1 MGEEPRARAL
11 VEQLKQAGGWP
22 EPGLLEAV
30 LAEGEAAV
38 APLLDIVQAEIAGEA
53 GDAIYHAA
61 PLLGTIGAPEALTP
75 LITLLQRAGR
85 EDDFDVVETLLD
97 ALPLFGPPGVGPLL
111 DLVRDPDQA
120 YYARSVAMDIA
131 EAATGNDPESRAHV
145 ADVLRALLADY
156 VAAAASSIPDAT
168 PPDTTDMASALVS
181 SLAALADAPARPLID
196 AAFAAG
202 LVDPMMIRPEHVETF
217 YAEGGTPGHRAPGW
231 NSTSVITPR
240 TRRRR
245 RRRSSGAWPGK
256 RERSSTNCPSSGRS
270 PFPCRPAPAATTP
283 AGAAAAKNTKSATC
297 PPIRAYRTDN
307 RNRTSMTTPKPL
319 SLVHLVRAPAI
330 SGDGPA
336 PLLVLLHGVGSNER
350 DLLDLS
356 YYLDGRFFV
365 ISVRAPNALGTD
377 AFGWYP
383 VTWTA
388 QGPVGDTAK
397 AEASRQAILRFLEEV
412 VAAYNLDAARVFL
425 MGFSQGAIM
434 SLSVALTQPQAVAG
448 IVPMSGRLLPEAL
461 AQKAPDDALRGLP
474 VFAVHGTRDTVLPI
488 GEGRTIR
495 DELSRLPVV
504 LTYREYDMAHEVSAE
519 SIADIAAWL
528 TERLDGAGARLDG

>member
-30 LAEGEAAV
+30 LAEGEATV

-217 YAEGGTPGHRAPGW
+217 YAEGGTPGHRAPDL
-231 NSTSVITPR
+231 SHPR
-240 TRRRR
+240 
-245 RRRSSGAWPGK
+245 AWL
-256 RERSSTNCPSSGRS
+256 EQ
-270 PFPCRPAPAATTP
+270 
-283 AGAAAAKNTKSATC
+283 
-297 PPIRAYRTDN
+297 Y
-307 RNRTSMTTPKPL
+307 
-319 SLVHLVRAPAI
+319 
-330 SGDGPA
+330 
-336 PLLVLLHGVGSNER
+336 ER
-350 DLLDLS
+350 D
-356 YYLDGRFFV
+356 Y
-365 ISVRAPNALGTD
+365 AAHQE
-377 AFGWYP
+377 
-383 VTWTA
+383 A
-388 QGPVGDTAK
+388 QEA
-397 AEASRQAILRFLEEV
+397 AEQRR
-412 VAAYNLDAARVFL
+412 
-425 MGFSQGAIM
+425 
-434 SLSVALTQPQAVAG
+434 VAG
-448 IVPMSGRLLPEAL
+448 EAGTLFHELPFVRPQPVSVPPRPGRNDPCWCGSGKKYKKCHLPTDPRV
-461 AQKAPDDALRGLP
+461 PDR
-474 VFAVHGTRDTVLPI
+474 
-488 GEGRTIR
+488 
-495 DELSRLPVV
+495 
-504 LTYREYDMAHEVSAE
+504 
-519 SIADIAAWL
+519 
-528 TERLDGAGARLDG
+528 